1 MGAQTYANMVSS
13 ATWGTFCC
21 CQLICY
27 VGYHRNWYSTFP
39 VSVLAASL
47 GVAGCET
54 AGCWTYLV
62 RPLSRFTLCNLDSCP
77 N

>member
-1 MGAQTYANMVSS
+1 MISSS
-13 ATWGTFCC
+13 AIGTFCC
-21 CQLICY
+21 CQICCY
-27 VGYHRNWYSTFP
+27 IGYHRNWYSTFP

-62 RPLSRFTLCNLDSCP
+62 RPLPRFLAQQPADSCP